1 MTALSYMKRR
11 NINPH
16 QANTEQNLCRW
27 RIGNV
32 RNVLCLGVF
41 VVYCIGSSQWI
52 NLIPTSRKTVD
63 VRLLGILPSYET
75 HGNIRHLLSP
85 HESVRNS
92 NRVKIWREDVN
103 EMCEKASTEEDV
115 LATKELASSG
125 AFVMKDQD
133 EIPLTEQVDEES
145 NLSKEVIHC
154 PFVFLDLGS
163 GVGDTI
169 GEFIDTG
176 LVGCPVEEDSGLI
189 GFDAPH
195 FDIDTGKLQY
205 RTMNDNTG
213 LYSNIRKGE
222 ENDEFVGWA
231 KERMNRFYGSI
242 GPEDYCVYGVEASP
256 VLGPD
261 LRKLERHILHLDPKP
276 LRHVHFF
283 TETLMLDSDGKTKK
297 FFLDTTNVAERFP
310 GSSVFSSHA
319 KIVESVKHDIEHMDA
334 MLPTM
339 TLSNLMKS
347 TLSYFVDTNNEAN
360 EEGEDPNLN
369 RMEKNSRGHLLLH
382 VDIEGSEFHVLNEAK
397 DSGVLCE
404 FALAGNQVDI
414 YIEYHTP
421 DELGRESINAKRWQ
435 NDVRPYF
442 RKKCG
447 DNISFYERQRYFMP
461 PAPPKVLTN
470 AVV

>member
-1 MTALSYMKRR
+1 MKLLSSIQRR

-16 QANTEQNLCRW
+16 QDYTADDCYRW
-27 RIGNV
+27 RRGTV
-32 RNVLCLGVF
+32 RSAVCLGVL
-41 VVYCIGSSQWI
+41 VVYCIGSIQVFD
-52 NLIPTSRKTVD
+52 LFPTSKKMVD
-63 VRLLGILPSYET
+63 VRLLGISPSYQIN
-75 HGNIRHLLSP
+75 GNIRHLLSP

-103 EMCEKASTEEDV
+103 DMCEKATTEEDMQ
-115 LATKELASSG
+115 ATKDHASYG

-133 EIPLTEQVDEES
+133 EIPLTEQVDEEI
-145 NLSKEVIHC
+145 NLSKKVLHC

-176 LVGCPVEEDSGLI
+176 LVGCSAEEDSGIL

-195 FDIDTGKLQY
+195 FDVDSGKLQY
-205 RTMNDNTG
+205 RAMNDNNG
-213 LYSNIRKGE
+213 LYSNSRKGE

-283 TETLMLDSDGKTKK
+283 TDTIMLDSDGKRKK

-339 TLSNLMKS
+339 SLSTLMKS
-347 TLSYFVDTNNEAN
+347 TLSYFVDSQN
-360 EEGEDPNLN
+360 EENEDSEDPNLN

-414 YIEYHTP
+414 YVEYHTP

-435 NDVRPYF
+435 NEVRPYF

-470 AVV
+470 AVI